1 MNSLLIFGIG
11 ILCGMVLYIMIILLL
26 KILGGDK

>member
-1 MNSLLIFGIG
+1 MDSLLSFGVG
-11 ILCGMVLYIMIILLL
+11 ILCGMVLYVMIILLL